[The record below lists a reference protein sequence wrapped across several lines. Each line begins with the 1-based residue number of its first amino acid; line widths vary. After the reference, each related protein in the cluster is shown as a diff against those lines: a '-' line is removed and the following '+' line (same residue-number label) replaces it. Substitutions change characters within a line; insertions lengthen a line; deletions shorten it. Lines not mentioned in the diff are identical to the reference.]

1 MSDHS
6 GSCDK
11 DAMSTSC
18 EEREHKPNLLIKEK
32 SPYLLQHAY
41 NPVQWHAWGEEAFEK
56 ARLEDKPI
64 FLSVGYSTCHW
75 CHVMEKE
82 SFEDDQVAEIMNR
95 IFVSIKVDREERPDI
110 DHIYMTAC
118 QMMTG
123 SGGWPLTII
132 MTHERQPF
140 FAGTYF
146 PKHTQQGRI
155 GLIDLSERIEFIWR
169 NERSKI
175 EETTGNIL
183 SALSQS
189 MEDSSG
195 DILDS
200 AVLRTCH
207 ENLSQRFDH
216 KQGGFSDAPKFPTP
230 HNLLFLL
237 RYWKRSGEDT
247 ALQMV
252 TKTLDEMRLGGIY
265 DHVGFGFHR
274 YSTDAKWLVPHF
286 EKMLYD
292 QAMLAIAYTEAYQ
305 ATGNPDYMKTTD
317 EIFEYVLRDLTSP
330 EGAFYSAEDA
340 DSEGVEGKFYLWTL
354 DEIRRSL
361 EKDEAELVEKAFN
374 VYPMGNFREEATQ
387 SLTGTNI
394 LHLKRPL
401 SNLSEQLG
409 VSSQQIENVWDAA
422 RRKLLKIRED
432 RIRPHRDDKILT
444 DWNGLMIAALAKAS
458 LVFDNP
464 QYYHA
469 AARAADFIL
478 SNMRDDTGRL
488 LHRYRL
494 GESGLSAHIDDYSF
508 FIWGLLELYEAS
520 FDPKYLKIAL
530 ELNSDFIKRFWDDKT
545 GGFFF
550 TASDGEKLPVRQ
562 KEVYDGATPSGNS
575 VAAMNILKLSRFTGS
590 SELESMASIMAGAF
604 SSTIRKFPSAYTQF
618 LLFVDFLLGPA
629 FEIALVGHLGSN
641 DVKNIMT
648 SLNRIYAPNKVMIFK
663 PCDSESH
670 EILEVAPY
678 LVNFEM
684 INDKATIYVCR
695 NFACE
700 TPTNDPDRMLSLLAT
715 N

>member
-1 MSDHS
+1 
-6 GSCDK
+6 
-11 DAMSTSC
+11 
-18 EEREHKPNLLIKEK
+18 
-32 SPYLLQHAY
+32 
-41 NPVQWHAWGEEAFEK
+41 
-56 ARLEDKPI
+56 
-64 FLSVGYSTCHW
+64 
-75 CHVMEKE
+75 
-82 SFEDDQVAEIMNR
+82 
-95 IFVSIKVDREERPDI
+95 
-110 DHIYMTAC
+110 
-118 QMMTG
+118 
-123 SGGWPLTII
+123 
-132 MTHERQPF
+132 
-140 FAGTYF
+140 
-146 PKHTQQGRI
+146 
-155 GLIDLSERIEFIWR
+155 
-169 NERSKI
+169 
-175 EETTGNIL
+175 
-183 SALSQS
+183 
-189 MEDSSG
+189 
-195 DILDS
+195 
-200 AVLRTCH
+200 
-207 ENLSQRFDH
+207 
-216 KQGGFSDAPKFPTP
+216 
-230 HNLLFLL
+230 
-237 RYWKRSGEDT
+237 
-247 ALQMV
+247 
-252 TKTLDEMRLGGIY
+252 
-265 DHVGFGFHR
+265 
-274 YSTDAKWLVPHF
+274 
-286 EKMLYD
+286 MLYD
-292 QAMLAIAYTEAYQ
+292 QAMLAITYTEAYQ
-305 ATGNPDYMKTTD
+305 ATGNPGYMKTTD

-361 EKDEAELVEKAFN
+361 EKNEAELVEKAFN

-387 SLTGTNI
+387 SLTGANI
-394 LHLKRPL
+394 THLKQPL
-401 SNLSEQLG
+401 ANLSDQFG
-409 VSSQQIENVWDAA
+409 VSENIESLWNVA

-432 RIRPHRDDKILT
+432 RVRPHRDDKILT

-629 FEIALVGHLGSN
+629 FEIALVGHLGSK

-648 SLNRIYAPNKVMIFK
+648 SLNGIYAPNKLMIFK

-684 INDKATIYVCR
+684 INNKATIYVCR

-700 TPTNDPDRMLSLLAT
+700 TPTNDPDRMLFLLAT